1 MDIKKLIICLICILV
16 VVSLFYFR
24 SFMPFYDLKYS
35 DVETVYDISNYYPKY
50 ILSEDLQNEIVDLL
64 NDVKIRKT
72 LIKEDDREGGD
83 LGIEITLFNG
93 EIFEVNFEEPYFIIN
108 KTIYA
113 YSGKHSQDLNELE
126 KKLWIE
132 GNLNSGNWKRNLYN
146 DIDIIKEANHIIIA
160 SLSDYKKK
168 DDSYYLYFQPINNL
182 KGTVDTNSVIK
193 VSTLDDD
200 TINWTELLNKGKDYL
215 ICFEEIEGSND
226 YSLIQN
232 LMIPEDSNEYNM
244 YLDMVSDYSR

>member
-1 MDIKKLIICLICILV
+1 
-16 VVSLFYFR
+16 
-24 SFMPFYDLKYS
+24 MPFYDLKYS
-35 DVETVYDISNYYPKY
+35 DVETVYDISNYYPEY

-108 KTIYA
+108 KRIYI

-126 KKLWIE
+126 QKLWIE

-200 TINWTELLNKGKDYL
+200 TINWTELLKKEKDYL

-244 YLDMVSDYSR
+244 YLDMVSDHSR

>member
-1 MDIKKLIICLICILV
+1 MKKIIVVTGLLCILIFF
-16 VVSLFYFR
+16 SIFFK
-24 SFMPFYDLKYS
+24 SFMPFSDLKIN
-35 DVETVYDISNYYPKY
+35 DVKTIYDISNYYPKY
-50 ILSEDLQNEIVDLL
+50 KLSEEMTSEVINLL
-64 NDVKIRKT
+64 NEVILRKS
-72 LIKEDDREGGD
+72 LVKEDDREGGD

-168 DDSYYLYFQPINNL
+168 DNSYYLYFQPINNL

-200 TINWTELLNKGKDYL
+200 TINWTELLKKEKDYL

-244 YLDMVSDYSR
+244 YLDMVSDHSR